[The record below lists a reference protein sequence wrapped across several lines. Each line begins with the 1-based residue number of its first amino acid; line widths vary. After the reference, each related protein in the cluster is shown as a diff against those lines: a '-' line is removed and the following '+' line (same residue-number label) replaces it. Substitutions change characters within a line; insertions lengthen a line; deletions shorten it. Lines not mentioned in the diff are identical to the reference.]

1 MSDLTLA
8 EKAGVEMEL
17 EKNDEACGRLI
28 CC

>member
-8 EKAGVEMEL
+8 EEAGVEIEP
-17 EKNDEACGRLI
+17 EGNDEACGRLI

>member
-8 EKAGVEMEL
+8 EKAGVEMES
-17 EKNDEACGRLI
+17 EENDEACGILV